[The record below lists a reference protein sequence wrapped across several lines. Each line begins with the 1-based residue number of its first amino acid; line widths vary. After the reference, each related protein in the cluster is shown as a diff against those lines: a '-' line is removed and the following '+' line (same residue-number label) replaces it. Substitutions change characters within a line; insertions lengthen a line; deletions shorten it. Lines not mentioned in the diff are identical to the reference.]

1 MIKIKDKE
9 FKIVIEHKRIKNI
22 YLHFVYPDTIR
33 VTCDFNVK
41 EDFIM
46 KLIESKK
53 EWIYKASQRKA
64 ERIANTKLR
73 IDDDIFYRGRKYHLE
88 CHEGNNGF
96 RLDGDN
102 LIIYSRKTGIENA
115 IRVFYECAKNELL
128 KDIIECQDKYL
139 KILKDYG
146 YQKQPVYK
154 FRVMKSKWGVCYTRT
169 NTVTINPML
178 IHFDKRYL
186 EGVLWHELLHF
197 IIPNHSKRFHEV
209 LEYHMKDYKELMKGL
224 K

>member
-1 MIKIKDKE
+1 MADNNIIFIGMPAVGKSTVGV
-9 FKIVIEHKRIKNI
+9 VIAKRLGYK
-22 YLHFVYPDTIR
+22 FVDTDI
-33 VTCDFNVK
+33 
-41 EDFIM
+41 
-46 KLIESKK
+46 LIQES
-53 EWIYKASQRKA
+53 
-64 ERIANTKLR
+64 
-73 IDDDIFYRGRKYHLE
+73 
-88 CHEGNNGF
+88 EG
-96 RLDGDN
+96 
-102 LIIYSRKTGIENA
+102 K
-115 IRVFYECAKNELL
+115 LL

-146 YQKQPVYK
+146 YQNQPVYK
-154 FRVMKSKWGVCYTRT
+154 FRVMKSKWGVCYTRK